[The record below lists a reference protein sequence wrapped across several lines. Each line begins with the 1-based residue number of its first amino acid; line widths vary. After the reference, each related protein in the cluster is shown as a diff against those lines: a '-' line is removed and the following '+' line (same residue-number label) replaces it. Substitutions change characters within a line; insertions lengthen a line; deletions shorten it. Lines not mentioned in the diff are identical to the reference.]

1 MTEPIARTAD
11 HRFTPWKYDKHRRR
25 WYRHCVIGTGSC
37 TAVESVARGMKPK
50 KGSK

>member
-1 MTEPIARTAD
+1 MTEPIAPPPDHVWTAW
-11 HRFTPWKYDKHRRR
+11 RYDRARRR
-25 WYRHCVIGTGSC
+25 WYRHCERSVNC